1 MSKPIRLVPQTAQPI
16 EFTCPLCSNHHA
28 AYVFGTDRFRIY
40 RCAGCS
46 LTFGSDR
53 REVGAPPSDRM
64 PFAAKVVRGDQ
75 QHAALI
81 AALEAAA
88 IRGPALVVADRQD
101 SVVRLLESR
110 NIAIG
115 RVVDEKGFAPASWGQ
130 SFESAVVSDAL
141 MRAPDPRAALLKIHQ
156 HLPEGAPLI
165 ISMPLLDGRQ
175 ARLMGL
181 NWHEWQPANR
191 WYFTRETLTL
201 LLLSAGFEH
210 VWFEPERRRYSL
222 DDLIE
227 RMSRREERTIG
238 QRGLEMVRRVSPGV
252 VRRATFRL
260 PTGTSVVTA
269 TRRERR
275 PECVVSI
282 VVPVFNERRTFPVMM
297 DALLGKSLPGMRKE
311 IIIVESGSTDGTRE
325 LVETYQQRPGVK
337 VIFQQSPRGK
347 GNAVREGFRA
357 ATGDILMIQDADL
370 EYDLDDYDGLLAPLA
385 SWQAM
390 FVLGSRHQGGWK
402 MRKFTDAAL
411 TAAAFNLAHG
421 CFRGLVNLALGSKMS
436 DPFTMFKI
444 FRRDALHGL
453 GFVCNRFDFDI
464 ELVIKLVRKGYV
476 PLELPVN
483 YVSRSFSEGKKVRV
497 VRDGLTWVWTILRA
511 RFCALGTAA

>member
-16 EFTCPLCSNHHA
+16 EFTCPLCGNHHA

-46 LTFGSDR
+46 LSFGSDR
-53 REVGAPPSDRM
+53 REAGASGFDRM
-64 PFAAKVVRGDQ
+64 SIARGEQ

-81 AALEAAA
+81 AAVETSA

-101 SVVRLLESR
+101 SIVALLESR
-110 NIAIG
+110 GIAIG
-115 RVVDEKGFAPASWGQ
+115 RVVDEKGFGPGSWAQ
-130 SFESAVVSDAL
+130 TFESAVVSDSL

-156 HLPEGAPLI
+156 HLRDGAPLV

-222 DDLIE
+222 DDLIA
-227 RMSRREERTIG
+227 RMSRREESTIG
-238 QRGLEMVRRVSPGV
+238 QRSLEILRRISPDAVRRK
-252 VRRATFRL
+252 AFRL
-260 PTGTSVVTA
+260 PTWTSVVTA
-269 TRRERR
+269 SRGERR
-275 PECVVSI
+275 SECVVSI
-282 VVPVFNERRTFPVMM
+282 VVPAFNERRTFAAMM
-297 DALLGKSLPGMRKE
+297 DALLAKSLPGMRKE
-311 IIIVESGSTDGTRE
+311 IIIVESGSTDGTRD
-325 LVETYQQRPGVK
+325 LVESYRDCPEVK
-337 VIFQQSPRGK
+337 VILQQSPRGK

-385 SWQAM
+385 NWQAM

-402 MRKFTDAAL
+402 MRRFADAAV
-411 TAAAFNLAHG
+411 TAAVFNLAHG
-421 CFRGLVNLALGSKMS
+421 VFRGLINLALGSRMS

-444 FRRDALHGL
+444 FRRDALHRI

-483 YVSRSFSEGKKVRV
+483 YTSRSFSEGKKVRV

-511 RFCALGTAA
+511 RFSPLGTAA